1 MWFFHPQQTALWT
14 HCDPTSPDHG
24 EATQVNIMIRLA
36 FKKDPHL
43 WLCGGQM
50 GRERRES
57 GSEPGGCW
65 SKKGVKAGKNGLTLQ
80 GGN

>member
-24 EATQVNIMIRLA
+24 EATQANIMMRLA

-43 WLCGGQM
+43 WLCWQEG
-50 GRERRES
+50 
-57 GSEPGGCW
+57 
-65 SKKGVKAGKNGLTLQ
+65 KGETGIRK
-80 GGN
+80 